1 MCVWRG
7 ILCGCCFLR
16 NVFYRPGLCCNSGR
30 HHGAVQCGKITFGRR
45 ACKLP
50 PSGGRECACSQRTQ
64 CAKPF
69 SFQSR
74 IFPDQTLINPCCH
87 QYTTYFGRN
96 VHIKVEEAPDLPSQ
110 AHPTTVLLG
119 FFSRPSPHWIL
130 FPLLCLYPLKNT
142 TQETHQ
148 NKSRNKIKSSY
159 QLIYHLLLPILH

>member
-1 MCVWRG
+1 MVRGCVCVWRG

-130 FPLLCLYPLKNT
+130 FPLLCLYPLKN
-142 TQETHQ
+142 
-148 NKSRNKIKSSY
+148 I
-159 QLIYHLLLPILH
+159 IYRFSNYCYTF